1 MESYILD
8 WLQLIFRWLHVITGI
23 AWIGASFYFVWLDN
37 SLESPP
43 QWKRDKGIKGDLWAI
58 HGGGIYEIAKY
69 QLAPEKMPETLHWFK
84 WEAYTTWLTGMVLM
98 ILVFYIGADAYLID
112 KRVADL
118 GQLQAIATGIGFL
131 VAGWVLYEVLCATA
145 LANNGYL
152 LGAIL
157 IGLAVVFSY
166 ALTHLFSGRGAYI
179 HMGAVIGTIMA
190 GNVFRVIIP
199 SQKALVAAIE
209 KGEAPDPAWGI
220 KAKLRSTHNN
230 YLTLPVLFIMISN
243 HYPMTYAH
251 PNNWLVLLAIIAIS
265 AFARHYFNLEH
276 RGIQRPSILVIS
288 LLAIAVLAYLI
299 MPPMQTAVKSSRFEA
314 TQIAEVKRILQAR
327 CTTCHSA
334 APTDDVF
341 AVSPGGLAL
350 DTLLDMQQW
359 APRIKARSVDSE
371 DMPLLNKTG
380 MTDAE
385 RLLVSGWIDA
395 GAPIR

>member
-1 MESYILD
+1 MESYLLD

-37 SLESPP
+37 SLEDPP

-131 VAGWVLYEVLCATA
+131 VAGWVLYEILCATA

-152 LGAIL
+152 LGAVL

-199 SQKALVAAIE
+199 SQRALVAAIE
-209 KGEAPDPAWGI
+209 KGEAPDPSWGI

-276 RGIQRPSILVIS
+276 RGIKRPSILVIS
-288 LLAIAVLAYLI
+288 LVAIAILAYLI
-299 MPPMQTAVKSSRFEA
+299 MPPPRPAVKSTEFEA

-327 CTTCHSA
+327 CTTCHSS

-350 DTLLDMQQW
+350 DSLLDMQQW

-371 DMPLLNKTG
+371 DMPFLNKTG

-385 RLLVSGWIDA
+385 RLLVSAWIDA

>member
-1 MESYILD
+1 
-8 WLQLIFRWLHVITGI
+8 
-23 AWIGASFYFVWLDN
+23 
-37 SLESPP
+37 
-43 QWKRDKGIKGDLWAI
+43 
-58 HGGGIYEIAKY
+58 
-69 QLAPEKMPETLHWFK
+69 
-84 WEAYTTWLTGMVLM
+84 M

-190 GNVFRVIIP
+190 GNVFGVIIP
-199 SQKALVAAIE
+199 SQRALVAAIE

-265 AFARHYFNLEH
+265 AFARLYFNLEH

-327 CTTCHSA
+327 CTTCHST

-341 AVSPGGLAL
+341 AVSPGGLTL
-350 DTLLDMQQW
+350 DSLLDMQQW